1 MYMFILKKR
10 YFVIIESIKE
20 INLKKIKNFN
30 KLSIIYRNKN
40 PEQFDKLQAFRLS
53 CKKKGI
59 RFFISNS
66 IKLMFS
72 LKADG
77 IYISAHNKNL
87 SIPSD
92 IHKKFEI
99 IGAAHNIKEI
109 NLKKRQNCSQI
120 LVSRLFETSYE
131 NKTGFLG
138 IVRFNLLQ
146 IFSRKKL
153 IPLGGINLLNY
164 KKVKMINSEG
174 IAVSSFI
181 KKNPEIYLKILV

>member
-1 MYMFILKKR
+1 MFILKKR

-59 RFFISNS
+59 RFFISNDV
-66 IKLMFS
+66 KLMFS

-87 SIPSD
+87 NIHSS

-99 IGAAHNIKEI
+99 VGAAHNLKEI
-109 NLKKRQNCSQI
+109 NQKIRQNCSQI
-120 LVSRLFETSYE
+120 LVSRLFETSYI
-131 NKTGFLG
+131 KKIGFLG
-138 IVRFNLLQ
+138 VIRFNLLQ
-146 IFSRKKL
+146 IFSKRKL
-153 IPLGGINLLNY
+153 IPLGGINLFNY

-181 KKNPEIYLKILV
+181 KKNFEVCLKILV